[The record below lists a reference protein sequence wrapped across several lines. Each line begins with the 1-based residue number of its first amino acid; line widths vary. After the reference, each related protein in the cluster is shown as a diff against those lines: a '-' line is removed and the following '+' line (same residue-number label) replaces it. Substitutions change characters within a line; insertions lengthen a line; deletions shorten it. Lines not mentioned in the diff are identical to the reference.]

1 MFAEQESGYTVH
13 AVESPSAG
21 LPTISE
27 SVVQEEQHRAGR
39 GGRAVRCNYR
49 GDATIDRVNGPGI

>member
-27 SVVQEEQHRAGR
+27 SVVEQHRAGC